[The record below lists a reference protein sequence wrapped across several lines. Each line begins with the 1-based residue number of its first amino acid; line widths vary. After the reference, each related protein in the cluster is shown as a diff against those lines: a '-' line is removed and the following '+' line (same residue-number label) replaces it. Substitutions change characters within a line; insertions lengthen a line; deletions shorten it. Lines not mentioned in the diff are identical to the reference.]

1 MRKSAA
7 ISYYTLTAA
16 FLGFAPGRLAE
27 AFRGHSLV
35 CPANGSS
42 HLVDI
47 QIGQEIGSSLSSEDR
62 KMLIRDPD
70 RIIAPIG

>member
-1 MRKSAA
+1 MRKSGA
-7 ISYYTLTAA
+7 ISYYTFTAA
-16 FLGFAPGRLAE
+16 FLGFASGRLAE

-47 QIGQEIGSSLSSEDR
+47 QIGQVIGSSFSSEDR

-70 RIIAPIG
+70 RVSALIG